1 MVSGKSMEPKF
12 YDGDKLFVS
21 AKIYKFREPRVGDT
35 VVVRD
40 PRDSRMVLKRIESIK
55 GSEYFVRGDNP
66 QWSTDSRE
74 FGAVKYNAIVGKVI
88 FRYFWSRN

>member
-1 MVSGKSMEPKF
+1 MEPKF

-40 PRDSRMVLKRIESIK
+40 PRDSRMVLKRIESAE
-55 GSEYFVRGDNP
+55 GGEYYVRGDNVE
-66 QWSTDSRE
+66 WSTDSRE
-74 FGAVKYNAIVGKVI
+74 FGAILRDGIVGKVV
-88 FRYFWSRN
+88 FRYSRERP